1 MAKTVEIPEDDAR
14 VLRHLDEV
22 DKYMDKLGFDVHD
35 VEPNRDTGITM
46 CKYASSTEQQPIH
59 VSFPLSKASLSD
71 KEWAKWI
78 KGFKKHMEEAGF

>member
-1 MAKTVEIPEDDAR
+1 MAKTVQVPEDDAR

-22 DKYMDKLGFDVHD
+22 DKYMDELGFDIHD

-46 CKYASSTEQQPIH
+46 CKYTSSTAEQPVH

-71 KEWAKWI
+71 KEWTKWI
-78 KGFKKHMEEAGF
+78 KGFKKHMEEVF

>member
-1 MAKTVEIPEDDAR
+1 VAKTVQVPEEDAR
-14 VLRHLDEV
+14 ILRHLEEV
-22 DKYMDKLGFDVHD
+22 DAYMDELGFDIHD

-46 CKYASSTEQQPIH
+46 CKYTSSTAQQPVH

-78 KGFKKHMEEAGF
+78 KGFKKHMEEVF